1 MHSTYKEIDITTDVM
16 TASAHRLVQLLLNR
30 CLEHMQ
36 ATKKHIEQNLLTE
49 KFASISKATDILEYL
64 RLCLNMEDAKA
75 KTISVTLDQLYTYI
89 EKLLLLA
96 NLHNNTE
103 HVDEAMKLLRNIK
116 EGWDGAGEKLE
127 NK

>member
-1 MHSTYKEIDITTDVM
+1 MHSAYKEIDITTDVM
-16 TASAHRLVQLLLNR
+16 TASAHRLIQLLLNR

-36 ATKKHIEQNLLTE
+36 TTKKQIEANLLRE
-49 KFASISKATDILEYL
+49 KCASISKATDILEYL

-96 NLHNNTE
+96 NLQNDTTHI
-103 HVDEAMKLLRNIK
+103 DEAMKLLRNIK

-127 NK
+127 GK